1 MSCGL
6 SLGGAGRLALVVSG
20 KLDLLAHRWGLDRL
34 LFRIW
39 RYSPGGL
46 VRLYRHHAFD
56 RRYCVDTRG
65 YGDLRYEPTPEEIF
79 PEMISKLPFD
89 PRDFV
94 FVDFGSGKG
103 KALMLAAHYPFRR
116 VVGVELWE
124 DLHRIALEN
133 LERFRDHRSCRAETV
148 SVLMDAGDFEMPEHP
163 LVLYFFNPFPEPVV
177 SRVLANLERSL
188 AEAPRRAYVLFYG
201 PVRRGTPWD
210 RRRVF
215 ETADFL
221 AVLRDEG
228 RFTIY
233 TAT

>member
-1 MSCGL
+1 
-6 SLGGAGRLALVVSG
+6 VSG
-20 KLDLLAHRWGLDRL
+20 KLDLIAHRWGLDRF

-56 RRYCVDTRG
+56 RRYSVNTRG
-65 YGDLRYEPTPEEIF
+65 YGDLRYEPTPEETF
-79 PEMISKLPFD
+79 REMIARLPFD

-94 FVDFGSGKG
+94 FVDLGSGKG
-103 KALMLAAHYPFRR
+103 KVLMLAAHYPFHR

-124 DLHRIALEN
+124 DLHRIALAN
-133 LERFRDHRSCRAETV
+133 LERFGRDRCCKAETV
-148 SVLMDAGDFEMPEHP
+148 AVRMDAGDFAMPEHP
-163 LVLYFFNPFPEPVV
+163 LVLYFFNPFPEEVV
-177 SRVLANLERSL
+177 RRVLDNLERSL

-215 ETADFL
+215 ESAGFL
-221 AVLRDEG
+221 RVFRDER